1 MSIITRELIKE
12 IGSPPTRII
21 DRISLE
27 IKDGEFVSLTGRSG
41 SGKSSLLYL
50 MSTLDSP
57 TMGSLEIDGKP
68 TQDMSA
74 QELNDFRN
82 QNVGF
87 VFQFHYLIAE
97 LSALENILM
106 PARKLGRLEQKKE
119 FAHQLLHQ
127 FGLQQKEHR
136 LPRQLSGGEQQ
147 RVAIARALI
156 MEPKYLFADE
166 PTGSLDTLNSERVM
180 TIIKDTHRRL
190 KTTVI
195 LVTHDPDYAQEA
207 DRQIH
212 LIDGKVITS
221 SPSLSAPLG

>member
-57 TMGSLEIDGKP
+57 TMGSLEIDGKL